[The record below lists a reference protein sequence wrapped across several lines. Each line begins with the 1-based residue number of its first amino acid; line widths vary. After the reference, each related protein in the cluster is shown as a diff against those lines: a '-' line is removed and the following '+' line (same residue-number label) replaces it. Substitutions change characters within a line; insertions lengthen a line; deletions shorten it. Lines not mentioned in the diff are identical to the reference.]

1 MGDLGVFHI
10 WHHSLR
16 VEGVDTFVTMCQ
28 KWGGG
33 SIYRD
38 VKKVFG

>member
-1 MGDLGVFHI
+1 MA
-10 WHHSLR
+10 SLS
-16 VEGVDTFVTMCQ
+16 EGRRGWYFCDYVSEV
-28 KWGGG
+28 GGG